1 MEGAE
6 VPLAALYLGS
16 RHDRERAAIGL
27 LDRAGWL
34 RRREVA
40 SRVTVTVGG
49 DGLYDDESAIA
60 TIDWDGVTRSVEET
74 PVSDNRHVQV
84 QWCVLAVAC
93 SLACGHRVDLGE
105 VAEALR
111 HRPDVAAWVAS
122 TVLCAAG
129 HDDHV
134 VRWPQRPQLP
144 GYVRIV
150 AATGDVVQDPGD
162 APQQRWHE
170 LGAPW
175 LRSDA
180 DQ

>member
-1 MEGAE
+1 MEWAE

-34 RRREVA
+34 RCREVA
-40 SRVTVTVGG
+40 SCVTVTVGG

-60 TIDWDGVTRSVEET
+60 TIDWDGVAQSFEDM
-74 PVSDNRHVQV
+74 PVSDNTHQRAQ
-84 QWCVLAVAC
+84 QSVLAVAC
-93 SLACGHRVDLGE
+93 SLASGHRIDLGE
-105 VAEALR
+105 VADALR
-111 HRPDVAAWVAS
+111 HRPDKAAWAAS

-144 GYVRIV
+144 RYVRIV
-150 AATGDVVQDPGD
+150 AATGDVIQDPGD
-162 APQQRWHE
+162 APQRRWHE
-170 LGAPW
+170 IGAPW
-175 LRSDA
+175 LRSDT
-180 DQ
+180 DS